1 MSLKGTMS
9 EYNKTME
16 ILSSIISSLAG
27 PERMERDRPYTGQPH
42 TTIGIRGSMLV
53 EGLTTRDLMDCYI
66 RGVVLS
72 YPVTDESGRDIQP
85 NRELYEEAKKGQ
97 YALLNSN
104 CLYRLV
110 GDPDPGAICQNML
123 CEVEKMMGVFPHL
136 PGRDKERVFRKVRQ
150 GVWVAE
156 SGIEIKLVDN
166 LIETDER
173 KIVAGYGLFV
183 NNQMKYKAATL
194 QEVLLFGN
202 FSIEE

>member
-1 MSLKGTMS
+1 MSGS
-9 EYNKTME
+9 FME
-16 ILSSIISSLAG
+16 QLFNLVSVLAG
-27 PERMERDRPYTGQPH
+27 PENMLRSRAYTGQPH
-42 TTIGIRGSMLV
+42 TSLGDRGKLPIN
-53 EGLTTRDLMDCYI
+53 GLCMRDLQDCYI
-66 RGVVLS
+66 RAYIKAHPTL
-72 YPVTDESGRDIQP
+72 DEEGKDIEP
-85 NRELYEEAKKGQ
+85 NATLYKKASRGQ
-97 YALLNSN
+97 HAMLNSN
-104 CLYRLV
+104 ALFKLV
-110 GDPDPGAICQNML
+110 GDVDPLAVFQNL
-123 CEVEKMMGVFPHL
+123 ACEVEKMMGVFPHL

-150 GVWVAE
+150 GVWLAE

>member
-1 MSLKGTMS
+1 
-9 EYNKTME
+9 
-16 ILSSIISSLAG
+16 
-27 PERMERDRPYTGQPH
+27 
-42 TTIGIRGSMLV
+42 
-53 EGLTTRDLMDCYI
+53 
-66 RGVVLS
+66 
-72 YPVTDESGRDIQP
+72 
-85 NRELYEEAKKGQ
+85 
-97 YALLNSN
+97 
-104 CLYRLV
+104 
-110 GDPDPGAICQNML
+110 ML

>member
-1 MSLKGTMS
+1 MSDS
-9 EYNKTME
+9 ENQME
-16 ILSSIISSLAG
+16 MFTSIISSLAG
-27 PERMERDRPYTGQPH
+27 PERMERDRPFVGQPH
-42 TTIGIRGSMLV
+42 TTLGQRGSMQIV
-53 EGLTTRDLMDCYI
+53 GMRARDLMDCYI
-66 RGVVLS
+66 RAVIFS
-72 YPVTDESGRDIQP
+72 YPVTDENGKDIQP
-85 NRELYEEAKKGQ
+85 NRELYDEAKKGQ

-110 GDPDPGAICQNML
+110 GDPDPVSIWQNMI
-123 CEVEKMMGVFPHL
+123 CEIEKMMGVFPHL

-150 GVWVAE
+150 GVWLAE

-173 KIVAGYGLFV
+173 KFVAGYGLFV

>member
-1 MSLKGTMS
+1 
-9 EYNKTME
+9 
-16 ILSSIISSLAG
+16 
-27 PERMERDRPYTGQPH
+27 
-42 TTIGIRGSMLV
+42 
-53 EGLTTRDLMDCYI
+53 MDCYI
-66 RGVVLS
+66 RGVVFS
-72 YPVTDESGRDIQP
+72 YPVTDENGRDIQP

-150 GVWVAE
+150 GVWIAE

>member
-1 MSLKGTMS
+1 MILSVSRYTAKLDEEK
-9 EYNKTME
+9 EKNNQIQME
-16 ILSSIISSLAG
+16 IVA
-27 PERMERDRPYTGQPH
+27 PD
-42 TTIGIRGSMLV
+42 
-53 EGLTTRDLMDCYI
+53 
-66 RGVVLS
+66 
-72 YPVTDESGRDIQP
+72 
-85 NRELYEEAKKGQ
+85 EEAKKGQ

-136 PGRDKERVFRKVRQ
+136 PGREKERVFRKVRQ

-173 KIVAGYGLFV
+173 KFVAGYGLFV